1 MKARGVRLHAANDLR
16 LEEFEL
22 PEITDDEILV
32 KVVSD
37 SICMSTYKCA
47 ILGTDHKRV
56 HEDVAEHPAIMGH
69 EFAGDIVQVGKN
81 HQDKFKPGM
90 KFTLQPALNYK
101 GTMWSPGYSYEFFG
115 GDTTYCVITAEV
127 MELGCLLEYKG
138 RAYYEASLAE
148 PMSCSIGAFHAA
160 YHTHMGVYK
169 HEMGIKEGGNLA
181 IMAGAGPM
189 GLGALTYALH
199 RDVRPSRVV
208 VADVNQERLDRAE
221 ELFPVAEYKEMG
233 IDLHFVNTGK
243 YDDPVAVLRDI
254 TGGAGYDDVFC
265 YAPVAAVV
273 QQCSDILGRDGCLN
287 FFAGPTD
294 KKFSATMNFY
304 DVHYNS
310 THVMGTT
317 GGNTADM
324 IESLELTAAKRI
336 NPAVMVTHIGGLD
349 AAAETTLNLPKIPG
363 GKKLIYTH
371 LTMPLIALEDLRKRG
386 EELGDAR
393 YTALADIVD
402 AHKGLWCPEA
412 EEYLLA
418 NFIEEE

>member
-1 MKARGVRLHAANDLR
+1 MKAKGVRLHGANDLR

-47 ILGTDHKRV
+47 ILGTAHKRV
-56 HEDVAEHPAIMGH
+56 HDDVAEHPAIMGH
-69 EFAGDIVQVGKN
+69 EFAGDIVKVGKN
-81 HQDKFKPGM
+81 HQDTFKAGM

-115 GDTTYCVITAEV
+115 GDATYCIIPAEV

-148 PMSCSIGAFHAA
+148 PMSCSIGAFNAA
-160 YHTHMGVYK
+160 YHTQMGVYT
-169 HEMGIKEGGNLA
+169 HQMGIKEKGKLA

-199 RDVRPSRVV
+199 RDVRPSMVV
-208 VADVNQERLDRAE
+208 VTDLDQTRLDRAAL
-221 ELFPVAEYKEMG
+221 LFPPEEAAKDG
-233 IDLHFVNTGK
+233 IELHFVNTGK
-243 YDDPVAVLRDI
+243 FEDPAAELLRI
-254 TGGAGYDDVFC
+254 SGGTGYDDVLC

-273 QQCSDILGRDGCLN
+273 KQSSDILGRDGCLN

-294 KKFSATMNFY
+294 NKFSATMNFY

-317 GGNTADM
+317 GGNTDDM
-324 IESLELTAAKRI
+324 IESLDLTAAGRI

-349 AAAETTLNLPKIPG
+349 SVAETTLTLPKIPG

-371 LTMPLIALEDLRKRG
+371 LSMPLTALTDLRAKG
-386 EELGDAR
+386 EAEGDSR
-393 YTALADIVD
+393 LVALADIVD
-402 AHKGLWCPEA
+402 AHQGLWCPEA

-418 NFIEEE
+418 NFINE

>member
-1 MKARGVRLHAANDLR
+1 
-16 LEEFEL
+16 
-22 PEITDDEILV
+22 
-32 KVVSD
+32 
-37 SICMSTYKCA
+37 
-47 ILGTDHKRV
+47 
-56 HEDVAEHPAIMGH
+56 
-69 EFAGDIVQVGKN
+69 
-81 HQDKFKPGM
+81 
-90 KFTLQPALNYK
+90 
-101 GTMWSPGYSYEFFG
+101 
-115 GDTTYCVITAEV
+115 

-208 VADVNQERLDRAE
+208 VADLNQDRLDRAE

-243 YDDPVAVLRDI
+243 YDDPVAALRDI

>member
-1 MKARGVRLHAANDLR
+1 MKAKGVRLHGANDLR

-47 ILGTDHKRV
+47 ILGTAHKRV
-56 HEDVAEHPAIMGH
+56 HDDVAEHPAIMGH
-69 EFAGDIVQVGKN
+69 EFAGDIVKVGKN
-81 HQDKFKPGM
+81 HQDTFKAGM

-115 GDTTYCVITAEV
+115 GDATYCIIPAEG

-148 PMSCSIGAFHAA
+148 PMSCSIGAFNAA
-160 YHTHMGVYK
+160 YHTQMGVYT
-169 HEMGIKEGGNLA
+169 HQMGIKEGGKLA

-199 RDVRPSRVV
+199 RDVRPSMVV
-208 VADVNQERLDRAE
+208 VTDLDQTRLDRAAL
-221 ELFPVAEYKEMG
+221 LFPPEEAAKDG
-233 IDLHFVNTGK
+233 IELHFVNTGK
-243 YDDPVAVLRDI
+243 FEDPAAELLRI
-254 TGGAGYDDVFC
+254 SGGTGYDDVLC

-273 QQCSDILGRDGCLN
+273 KQSSDILGRDGCLN

-294 KKFSATMNFY
+294 NKFSATMNFY

-317 GGNTADM
+317 GGNTDDM
-324 IESLELTAAKRI
+324 IESLDLTAAGRI

-349 AAAETTLNLPKIPG
+349 SVAETTLTLPKIPG

-371 LTMPLIALEDLRKRG
+371 LSMPLTALTDLRAKG
-386 EELGDAR
+386 EAEGDSR
-393 YTALADIVD
+393 LVALADIVD
-402 AHKGLWCPEA
+402 AHQGLWCPEA

-418 NFIEEE
+418 NFINE

>member
-1 MKARGVRLHAANDLR
+1 MKAKGVRLHGANDLR

-47 ILGTDHKRV
+47 ILGAEHKRV

-69 EFAGDIVQVGKN
+69 EFAGDIVKVGKN

-101 GTMWSPGYSYEFFG
+101 GTMWSPVYSYEFFG
-115 GDTTYCVITAEV
+115 GDATYCIIPSEV

-148 PMSCSIGAFHAA
+148 PMSCSIGAFNAA
-160 YHTHMGVYK
+160 YHTQMGVYT
-169 HEMGIKEGGNLA
+169 HQMGIKEGGKLA

-199 RDVRPSRVV
+199 RDVRPSMVV
-208 VADVNQERLDRAE
+208 VTDLNQERLDRAAS
-221 ELFPVAEYKEMG
+221 LFPPEEAAKDG
-233 IDLHFVNTGK
+233 IELHFVNTGNFE
-243 YDDPVAVLRDI
+243 DPVAELMRI
-254 TGGAGYDDVFC
+254 SGGTGYDDVLC
-265 YAPVAAVV
+265 YAPVGAVV
-273 QQCSDILGRDGCLN
+273 TQSSAILGRDGCLN

-294 KKFSATMNFY
+294 NQFSASINFY

-324 IESLELTAAKRI
+324 IESLKLTAEGRI

-371 LTMPLIALEDLRKRG
+371 LSMPLTALTDLRAKG
-386 EELGDAR
+386 EADGDER
-393 YTALADIVD
+393 LVKLADIVD
-402 AHKGLWCPEA
+402 AHNGLWCPDA

-418 NFIEEE
+418 NFITE

>member
-1 MKARGVRLHAANDLR
+1 MKVKAVRLHGANDLR
-16 LEEFEL
+16 LDEFEL
-22 PEITDDEILV
+22 PEIKDDEILV

-37 SICMSTYKCA
+37 SVCMSTYKCA
-47 ILGTDHKRV
+47 ILGTKHKRV
-56 HEDVAEHPAIMGH
+56 HEDVADHPAIMGH
-69 EFAGDIVQVGKN
+69 EMAGDIVKVGAK

-115 GDTTYCVITAEV
+115 GDATYCIIPQEV

-138 RAYYEASLAE
+138 KAYYEASLAE
-148 PMSCSIGAFHAA
+148 PMSCSIGAFNAA
-160 YHTHMGVYK
+160 YHTKMGVYT
-169 HEMGIKEGGNLA
+169 HEMGIKEGGKLA

-199 RDVRPSRVV
+199 RDVRPGMVV
-208 VADVNQERLDRAE
+208 VTDVNQDRLDRAAH
-221 ELFPVAEYKEMG
+221 LFPPEEAKKDG
-233 IDLHFVNTGK
+233 IDLHFVNTGNVE
-243 YDDPVAVLRDI
+243 DPVAYLRELS
-254 TGGAGYDDVFC
+254 GGTGYDDVFC

-273 QQCSDILGRDGCLN
+273 EQSSGILGRDGCLN

-294 KKFSATMNFY
+294 NQFSAKMNFY

-324 IESLELTAAKRI
+324 IESLELTAQGRI
-336 NPAVMVTHIGGLD
+336 DPSVMVTHIGGLD
-349 AAAETTLNLPKIPG
+349 AAASTTLNLPKIPG

-371 LTMPLIALEDLRKRG
+371 ISMPLIALDDLRSK
-386 EELGDAR
+386 EKEDPR
-393 YTALADIVD
+393 YGKLADIVE
-402 AHKGLWCPEA
+402 ANKGLWCPEA

-418 NFIEEE
+418 HFTEE